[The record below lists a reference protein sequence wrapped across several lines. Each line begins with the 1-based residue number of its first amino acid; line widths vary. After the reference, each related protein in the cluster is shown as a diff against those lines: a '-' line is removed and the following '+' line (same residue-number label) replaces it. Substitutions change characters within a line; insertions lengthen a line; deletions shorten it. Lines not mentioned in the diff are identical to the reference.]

1 MVVAEVDAE
10 VGARV
15 GVAGTGVPMEAG
27 CVGVGVGKLV
37 LVGVAVGAVTGAAPM
52 SDASTFR
59 EGFPHFCNGLI
70 CVFSAIS
77 FQLMK
82 PQPSGLE
89 AELPFHS
96 ERIVSPLRRGTQL
109 VFPVRREVLKPG
121 FRGAYQRLP
130 APWTL
135 SPICLIWSKEA
146 G

>member
-37 LVGVAVGAVTGAAPM
+37 LVGVAVEAVTGAAPM

-59 EGFPHFCNGLI
+59 EVLPHFCSGLI

-89 AELPFHS
+89 PALPFHS
-96 ERIVSPLRRGTQL
+96 ERIVSPLRRGTH
-109 VFPVRREVLKPG
+109 VPPSS
-121 FRGAYQRLP
+121 RLE
-130 APWTL
+130 L
-135 SPICLIWSKEA
+135 
-146 G
+146 